1 LFRTHDSSFPFD
13 TSSYN
18 KSLEISIKSQG
29 RSLNARKRPKCA
41 PTGLKLNIVNVIQIL
56 DKNIEKS
63 ACLRRLKPFLKE
75 GFKNPKNFKKE
86 MIQDTRGQQVSS

>member
-1 LFRTHDSSFPFD
+1 MLVKFQ
-13 TSSYN
+13 
-18 KSLEISIKSQG
+18 LII
-29 RSLNARKRPKCA
+29 L
-41 PTGLKLNIVNVIQIL
+41 IL

>member
-1 LFRTHDSSFPFD
+1 MGGTGSCPSF
-13 TSSYN
+13 
-18 KSLEISIKSQG
+18 E
-29 RSLNARKRPKCA
+29 KC
-41 PTGLKLNIVNVIQIL
+41 LILIL

-86 MIQDTRGQQVSS
+86 L